1 MFEWLIERIR
11 ALEREQGSRVKRITC
26 SAHNYPLNITL
37 ENGYWNSYHHGAGTW
52 ANQRRLKEET
62 KAAFPEVKV
71 IRIFTV
77 SEKREQELSA
87 GVIDKSVGQI

>member
-1 MFEWLIERIR
+1 MFEWLIDKIR
-11 ALEREQGSRVKRITC
+11 QMEREQGSRVKSITC

-52 ANQRRLKEET
+52 ANQRRLKEEI

-71 IRIFTV
+71 IRIYTV
-77 SEKREQELSA
+77 KAEKEWE
-87 GVIDKSVGQI
+87 